1 MEDVNTH
8 WDNWRKVVYGGD
20 STNTCSCSDIFT
32 IRFRS
37 LYLAHAM
44 KNFVENVTGHIA
56 SQSTWKQSLIN
67 AIHHM
72 NDMGIEIYSNFETL
86 SRWHRKFALNRTFFS
101 KPPDPKDA
109 RLCRF
114 FLDNPDA
121 MEAFKLHGTQNI
133 KDLRVELMHEFVVD
147 QLVPELVSR
156 LKIEV
161 DDGVTTTL
169 TNEDIAAFLSSYGL
183 TTLSITT
190 ISRWMHAVGFR
201 YKNVRSITLWMV
213 MRDLKQ

>member
-1 MEDVNTH
+1 
-8 WDNWRKVVYGGD
+8 
-20 STNTCSCSDIFT
+20 
-32 IRFRS
+32 
-37 LYLAHAM
+37 
-44 KNFVENVTGHIA
+44 
-56 SQSTWKQSLIN
+56 
-67 AIHHM
+67 
-72 NDMGIEIYSNFETL
+72 
-86 SRWHRKFALNRTFFS
+86 
-101 KPPDPKDA
+101 
-109 RLCRF
+109 
-114 FLDNPDA
+114 
-121 MEAFKLHGTQNI
+121 MEAFKSHGTQNI
-133 KDLRVELMHEFVVD
+133 KALRVELMHEFVVD

-169 TNEDIAAFLSSYGL
+169 KNEEIAAFLSSYGL

>member
-1 MEDVNTH
+1 
-8 WDNWRKVVYGGD
+8 
-20 STNTCSCSDIFT
+20 
-32 IRFRS
+32 
-37 LYLAHAM
+37 M
-44 KNFVENVTGHIA
+44 KP
-56 SQSTWKQSLIN
+56 
-67 AIHHM
+67 
-72 NDMGIEIYSNFETL
+72 GIEIYSNFETL
-86 SRWHRKFALNRTFFS
+86 SQWHRKFALNRTFFS
-101 KPPDPKDA
+101 KPPDPRKDA

-121 MEAFKLHGTQNI
+121 MEAFKSHGTQNI

-169 TNEDIAAFLSSYGL
+169 TNEDKAAFLSSYGL

-190 ISRWMHAVGFR
+190 ISRWMHAV
-201 YKNVRSITLWMV
+201 
-213 MRDLKQ
+213 

>member
-1 MEDVNTH
+1 MNNH
-8 WDNWRKVVYGGD
+8 WDSWRKVVYGGD
-20 STNTCSCSDIFT
+20 SNNTCSCSDIFT

-37 LYLAHAM
+37 LYLARHPM
-44 KNFVENVTGHIA
+44 KNIVEKVTGHIA

-121 MEAFKLHGTQNI
+121 MEAFKSHDTQNI

-169 TNEDIAAFLSSYGL
+169 TNEDIAAFSSSYGL

-201 YKNVRSITLWMV
+201 YQNVRSITLWMV